1 MCFFNCGNKF
11 YSPFSSLSLLQIL
24 YINFLYQFLSLI
36 AEGQL
41 PMYLKIIE
49 YHINTRIV
57 IMALEL
63 GHVSCITATYLDLK
77 SRYLQI

>member
-11 YSPFSSLSLLQIL
+11 YSPCFKPKALLQIL
-24 YINFLYQFLSLI
+24 DINFLLFI

-41 PMYLKIIE
+41 LMYLKIIE